1 MLHLWGPLLSPL
13 LFSLPPTLKV
23 DDGVP
28 DVLDGVS
35 PAPLN
40 MRHAPDGNG
49 TWVPLVA
56 PQKGEKGEKH
66 DDDDDD
72 HTMGHF
78 KRQSWQWNFVKQCQ
92 TKLAVG
98 VLFFT
103 YLVFYHFFVLF

>member
-66 DDDDDD
+66 DDDDDP
-72 HTMGHF
+72 TMGHF

-98 VLFFT
+98 VLF
-103 YLVFYHFFVLF
+103 